1 MIPIDPAKNMFRALV
16 STIKL
21 MIAKK
26 TLDPKSAP
34 APIDTIIA
42 VSDWFQKKF
51 LRW

>member
-1 MIPIDPAKNMFRALV
+1 MIPIAPAKNIFRAFV

-26 TLDPKSAP
+26 IRDPKSAA

-42 VSDWFQKKF
+42 VSD
-51 LRW
+51 